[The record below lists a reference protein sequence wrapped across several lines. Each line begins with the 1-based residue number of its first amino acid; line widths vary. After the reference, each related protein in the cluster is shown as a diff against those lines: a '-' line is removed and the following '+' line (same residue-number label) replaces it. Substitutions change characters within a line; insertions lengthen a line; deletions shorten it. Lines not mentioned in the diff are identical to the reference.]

1 MIIFILHFTVDLIN
15 DTLEFRYLHDYTGQ
29 AMLTNIDSYYLP
41 GNREVYYISIIIWRG
56 SFILFVRV
64 KELLT

>member
-1 MIIFILHFTVDLIN
+1 MIIFILYFTADLIN

>member
-1 MIIFILHFTVDLIN
+1 MIIFILYFTAHLIN

>member
-1 MIIFILHFTVDLIN
+1 MIIFILYFTADFTA
-15 DTLEFRYLHDYTGQ
+15 DTLEFWYLDDYTGQ